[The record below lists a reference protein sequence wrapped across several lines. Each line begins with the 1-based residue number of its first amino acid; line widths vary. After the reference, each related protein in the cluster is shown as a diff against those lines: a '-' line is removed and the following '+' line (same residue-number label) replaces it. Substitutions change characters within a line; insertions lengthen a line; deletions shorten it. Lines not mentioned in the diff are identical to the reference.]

1 MQIEKMVE
9 DVIFNKNEKELALSH
24 IRYEY
29 VRKLTP
35 FAFEKIWRD
44 CIQNN
49 KRFDD
54 VILALAMEDS
64 K

>member
-9 DVIFNKNEKELALSH
+9 DVVFYKSKKELALSH

-35 FAFEKIWRD
+35 SAFEKIWRD

-54 VILALAMEDS
+54 VILALALEDA